1 MKSFEEL
8 KATFTQ
14 ELRELE
20 QLAGIWPSTIEKRHV
35 KEQEIGRPH
44 VEPSS
49 ERGTMLTSQL
59 LCKLSVF

>member
-20 QLAGIWPSTIEKRHV
+20 QLAGIWPSTIEKR
-35 KEQEIGRPH
+35 KK
-44 VEPSS
+44 
-49 ERGTMLTSQL
+49 T
-59 LCKLSVF
+59 